1 MKTLNLITL
10 FIALTAS
17 KIQAEDMQKYL
28 QETVQIAKEGNY
40 QEALERH
47 VWFHNHAL
55 EIQPSMTGVRLSFA
69 LMYWTELGRKYPPAL
84 EKLKEIRDEKE
95 QILLDGDGSF
105 ALFHDVSGIN
115 RALKEDERTIEL
127 FKKVESTNPEQ
138 IDRLWIVAKDL
149 AFSQK
154 EYDLINRHIKDVEQ
168 EYRNAYSD
176 YLRDYSMFKND
187 DHIKWVRDSFQNESN
202 QLALLAEFNG
212 DDAVAE
218 LIRKRASEV
227 LKSEDGI
234 ID

>member
-1 MKTLNLITL
+1 MKLSNIIILL
-10 FIALTAS
+10 IALTAG
-17 KIQAEDMQKYL
+17 KIQAEDMQKHL
-28 QETVQIAKEGNY
+28 QETVRIAKEGNY

-55 EIQPSMTGVRLSFA
+55 EHQPSMTGVRLSFA
-69 LMYWTELGRKYPPAL
+69 LMYWTKLGRKYPPAL
-84 EKLKEIRDEKE
+84 EKLKEIRNKKEKT
-95 QILLDGDGSF
+95 LVDGEGSF
-105 ALFHDVSGIN
+105 ELFHDVSGIN
-115 RALKEDERTIEL
+115 RALKEDERTIDL

-149 AFSQK
+149 AFAHK
-154 EYDLINRHIKDVEQ
+154 EYALINRHIKDVEK

-187 DHIKWVRDSFQNESN
+187 EHIKWVRDSFQKETN

-212 DDAVAE
+212 DEVVAE
-218 LIRKRASEV
+218 RIRKRAAEV
-227 LKSEDGI
+227 LKSKDGI

>member
-1 MKTLNLITL
+1 MKKTNLIPL
-10 FIALTAS
+10 IIALAVGN
-17 KIQAEDMQKYL
+17 IQAEDMQKYL

-40 QEALERH
+40 EEALERH

-55 EIQPSMTGVRLSFA
+55 EHQPSMTGVRLSFA

-84 EKLKEIRDEKE
+84 EKLKEIRNEKE
-95 QILLDGDGSF
+95 KTLVDGEGSF
-105 ALFHDVSGIN
+105 ELFHDVSGIN
-115 RALKEDERTIEL
+115 RALKEDERTIGL

-149 AFSQK
+149 AFDQK

-176 YLRDYSMFKND
+176 YLRDYNMFKND
-187 DHIKWVRDSFQNESN
+187 EHIKWVRDSFQKETN

-218 LIRKRASEV
+218 RIRKRAAEV

-234 ID
+234 IN

>member
-1 MKTLNLITL
+1 MKILNWITL
-10 FIALTAS
+10 FIALIAA
-17 KIQAEDMQKYL
+17 KLHAEDMQKYL
-28 QETVQIAKEGNY
+28 QETVQIAQEGNY

-47 VWFHNHAL
+47 VWFHNYAL
-55 EIQPSMTGVRLSFA
+55 EHQPSMTGVRLSFA

-95 QILLDGDGSF
+95 KILVDGDGSF

-115 RALKEDERTIEL
+115 RALKEDQRTIEL
-127 FKKVESTNPEQ
+127 FKKVESTNPAQ

-149 AFSQK
+149 AFAQK
-154 EYDLINRHIKDVEQ
+154 EYDLINRHIKDVAQ

-187 DHIKWVRDSFQNESN
+187 DHMKWVRDRFQKEAN

-212 DDAVAE
+212 DDAIAE

-227 LKSEDGI
+227 LKSVDGI